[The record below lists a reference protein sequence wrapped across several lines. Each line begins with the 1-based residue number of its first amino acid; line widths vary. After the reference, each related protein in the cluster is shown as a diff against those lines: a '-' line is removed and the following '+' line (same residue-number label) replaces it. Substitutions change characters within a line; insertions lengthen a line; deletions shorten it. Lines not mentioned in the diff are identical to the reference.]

1 MAEYRLTPRAERD
14 LEDIWRYTAEQWSV
28 DQAEKYVD
36 GLIDAMEVLAANP
49 SHGRSAARIRPG
61 YRRQN
66 GGAHVI
72 FFKPS
77 DNGILVVRILHQ
89 RMDFESHFGTD

>member
-1 MAEYRLTPRAERD
+1 MAEYRLTPRAEQD
-14 LEDIWRYTAEQWSV
+14 IEDIWRYTAEQWSV

-36 GLIDAMEVLAANP
+36 GLIDTMETLAANP
-49 SHGRSAARIRPG
+49 KSGRSAARIRPG

-66 GGAHVI
+66 AGAHVI

-77 DNGILVVRILHQ
+77 NDGILVVRILHQ
-89 RMDFESHFGTD
+89 RMNFESHFDSD